1 MESDAMSLFLN
12 QSELIE
18 LTERKRKAM
27 QIAWLIANQFPFS
40 IGANGHARV
49 SREYVLARLGG
60 ANTHAQRPRPE
71 PNWGAI

>member
-12 QSELIE
+12 QLELIE
-18 LTERKRKAM
+18 LTERKRKAA
-27 QIAWLIANQFPFS
+27 QIAWLITNQFPFS

-60 ANTHAQRPRPE
+60 ANTHAQRSQPE

>member
-1 MESDAMSLFLN
+1 MMSLFLS

-18 LTERKRKAM
+18 LTERKRKAA

-49 SREYVLARLGG
+49 TREYVLARLGG
-60 ANTHAQRPRPE
+60 TNTNNIRTHPE

>member
-1 MESDAMSLFLN
+1 MMSLFLS

-18 LTERKRKAM
+18 LTERKRKAA

-60 ANTHAQRPRPE
+60 AHLNASRSRPE